1 MQMDF
6 GFPGEMLVRFVQGF
20 HGSHYRQAGA
30 TDLKVKGV
38 DDGR

>member
-6 GFPGEMLVRFVQGF
+6 GFPGEMLVWFVQGF
-20 HGSHYRQAGA
+20 HGSQAGA